1 MREIGVG
8 REREGERE
16 QEPIVHR
23 IVPMTA
29 EFIVAGTDSMANIL
43 KILKILRCIRFH

>member
-16 QEPIVHR
+16 QVSIVHK
-23 IVPMTA
+23 IVPVTA
-29 EFIVAGTDSMANIL
+29 EFIMAGTDSMTNIL
-43 KILKILRCIRFH
+43 EILKILRCVRFH